1 MARRRVS
8 AGSPEHIGHIMKMN
22 AQELI
27 KTLEWRYAAK
37 VFNPDRRIPA
47 EDWNAL
53 QESLHLSPS
62 SLGLQMWKF
71 LDVQDPA
78 VRAQLR
84 EVSWGQSQV
93 TDASHLVVFCARRDF
108 KPEDVQRYLDRI
120 VEVRGVTPESLDM
133 YRARIFELVGSKS
146 PDVLKAWLERQ
157 VYIALGFMMS
167 CAADLRVD
175 TCALEGMLPE
185 EYDRILK
192 LEHSPYY
199 ALCALALGYR
209 DEEGDKY
216 ARLAK
221 VRFDREDVIRVI

>member
-1 MARRRVS
+1 
-8 AGSPEHIGHIMKMN
+8 MKMN

-47 EDWNAL
+47 EDWEAL
-53 QESLHLSPS
+53 LESLHLSPS

-71 LDVQDPA
+71 LDVQDPS

-93 TDASHLVVFCARRDF
+93 TDASRLVVFCARRDF
-108 KPEDVQRYLDRI
+108 APEDVQRYLERI
-120 VEVRGVTPESLDM
+120 TEVRGVTMESLNL
-133 YRARIFELVGSKS
+133 YRDRIFELVNSKS

-157 VYIALGFMMS
+157 AYIALGFMMS

-175 TCALEGMLPE
+175 TCALEGMIPA

-192 LEHSPYY
+192 LDQSPYY

-209 DEEGDKY
+209 DEEADKY

-221 VRFDREDVIRVI
+221 VRFDRKDVIDVI